1 MTKAK
6 NFLERLPKLWIENSV
21 NQRVEAGVDVSK
33 ECCSLESKVSRRSV
47 EIVLDTQ
54 SIQDVTSEERNPAHQ
69 ECRCKS

>member
-21 NQRVEAGVDVSK
+21 NQRIEAGVDVSK
-33 ECCSLESKVSRRSV
+33 ESCSLESKVSRRSV

-54 SIQDVTSEERNPAHQ
+54 SIQDVTSEERNPADQ
-69 ECRCKS
+69 ETH